1 MPETQLRGKSIVAVA
16 RDIADGFFAINPL
29 TLKKFDD
36 AAFQALH
43 HQLKKAQMEVRNEK
57 FPLHDV
63 LGIRNRNARLQRLH
77 QALVILEHSA
87 RDRKVIL

>member
-1 MPETQLRGKSIVAVA
+1 MPVIQLRGKSIVAVA
-16 RDIADGFFAINPL
+16 KDIADGFFTINPL
-29 TLKKFDD
+29 TLKRFDD

-43 HQLKKAQMEVRNEK
+43 QQLQKVQREVRNEK

-63 LGIRNRNARLQRLH
+63 LGIRNRNIRLQRLH

-87 RDRKVIL
+87 KDRKVIL

>member
-1 MPETQLRGKSIVAVA
+1 MPETQLRGKSIAAVA
-16 RDIADGFFAINPL
+16 RDIADGFFTINPL
-29 TLKKFDD
+29 TLKKFDEE
-36 AAFQALH
+36 AYKALH

-63 LGIRNRNARLQRLH
+63 LGIRNRNIRLQRLH